1 MISHSASSRTLDIA
15 RYPDHVPN
23 KASFE
28 TWKLRYNYSCP
39 QYLVGDRAGGGEGG
53 GEGRGGEGRGG
64 EGGGGDFTVTIS
76 LMGLGWESV
85 LFELGSERL

>member
-39 QYLVGDRAGGGEGG
+39 QYLVGDRAGVGEGG
-53 GEGRGGEGRGG
+53 GEGRGEGRGEGGG
-64 EGGGGDFTVTIS
+64 EGGILLS
-76 LMGLGWESV
+76 LYHLWAWVGRV